1 MAWSAPVTI
10 AEPAVEP
17 VTLEEAKE
25 FLSIAADETEFDALI
40 RAFIGAAR
48 EQIEAV
54 TGTRLVEQS
63 VELRADAWSDLMQ
76 LPIGPATAIEAVSY
90 VDGDGVLQLVD
101 AASYELGGAGL
112 SQMVLSTGANG
123 WPSGARRAQGA
134 IRVRLTVGYA
144 KLPRPLWTAMLLMVG
159 DLFAFR
165 ETAVTGTVAAKIPVS
180 TTVDAMLT
188 NHRIW

>member
-10 AEPAVEP
+10 AEPASEP

-40 RAFIGAAR
+40 GAFIGAAR

-63 VELRADAWSDLMQ
+63 VELRADGWSDLLH
-76 LPIGPATAIEAVSY
+76 LPTGPVSAIEAVSY
-90 VDGDGVLQLVD
+90 VDGDGVLQVVD
-101 AASYELGGAGL
+101 AGSYEMGGAGL
-112 SQMVLSTGANG
+112 SQMITTTAGSS
-123 WPSGARRAQGA
+123 WPSGARRAQGS
-134 IRVRLTVGYA
+134 IHVRLTVGYA

-180 TTVDAMLT
+180 TTVEAMLT

>member
-10 AEPAVEP
+10 AEPATEP
-17 VTLEEAKE
+17 VTLDEAKE
-25 FLSIAADETEFDALI
+25 FLSIAADETEFDELI
-40 RAFIGAAR
+40 GAFIGAAR

-63 VELRADAWSDLMQ
+63 VELRADEWSDLLQ
-76 LPIGPATAIEAVSY
+76 LPIGPASAVEALTY
-90 VDGDGVLQLVD
+90 VDREGVLRSVE

-112 SQMVLSTGANG
+112 SQMVVTTVGNR
-123 WPSGARRAQGA
+123 WPNGARRAPGV
-134 IRVRLTVGYA
+134 IRIQLSVGYA

-180 TTVDAMLT
+180 TTVEAMLT